1 MSEGVSIIGSREVI
15 SGGKALDFRGSW
27 FAGRDG
33 YSRGR
38 LVLDRVGICSVVLS
52 SVGRC

>member
-1 MSEGVSIIGSREVI
+1 MSEGVSIIGFREVI
-15 SGGKALDFRGSW
+15 SG

-38 LVLDRVGICSVVLS
+38 LVLDRVGKCSVVLS